1 MERAVKK
8 TIEFLMEEVKKHTG
22 REETVRI
29 DTAVFCD
36 IVEREFAKRKVRPKK
51 SGRRM
56 IQEIHFHL
64 TKKLGYKGETDHF
77 RSYVDITPTPS

>member
-1 MERAVKK
+1 MEEAVKK
-8 TIEFLMEEVKKHTG
+8 TISFLMDEVKKHTG

-56 IQEIHFHL
+56 IHEIHAYL
-64 TKKLGYKGETDHF
+64 TKLGYKGETDHF
-77 RSYVDITPTPS
+77 VSYVDITPK